1 MMTEDLIRQAA
12 LDTVRIEYET
22 ILLLEKA
29 INSDFISA
37 VKAIYNCK
45 GRVVFTGIG
54 KSALIAQKI
63 VATFNST
70 GSPAL
75 FMHAADA
82 IHGDLGMMQEDD
94 IVVMLSKSGN
104 TQELKVL
111 VPLIKNFGN
120 PIIAITSSK
129 DSFLAQQ
136 ADYKIIF
143 DLPREA
149 CPNNLAPTASTT
161 AQLVIGDAMAV
172 ALLTLKG
179 FSPQDFARF
188 HPGGTLGKK
197 LYLRV
202 DDLYKQNEKPAVSPE
217 TPIKDVLITVSSGRL
232 GATAVTDPDNKVLG
246 IITDGDIRRMLQKF
260 PLSSLESLKAKDIM
274 TTNPKTIM
282 PDELAVKALEKMRN
296 NKITQLIVVDKDNH
310 YLGMVHMHDIIREG
324 IV

>member
-1 MMTEDLIRQAA
+1 MSVEELIKRSA
-12 LDTVRIEYET
+12 LET
-22 ILLLEKA
+22 INIEHETIGLLQNA
-29 INSDFISA
+29 INSDFIEA

-70 GSPAL
+70 GTPAL

-82 IHGDLGMMQEDD
+82 IHGDLGMMQEKD

-111 VPLIKNFGN
+111 IPLIRNFGN
-120 PIIAITSSK
+120 PIIGITSNRE
-129 DSFLAQQ
+129 SFLAQHS
-136 ADYKIIF
+136 DYLIVF

-172 ALLTLKG
+172 ALLTLRG

-202 DDLYKQNEKPAVSPE
+202 DDLYKQNEKPAVSPD
-217 TPIKDVLITVSSGRL
+217 TPIKDVIITVSSGRL
-232 GATAVTDPDNKVLG
+232 GATAVVDSDNKVIG
-246 IITDGDIRRMLQKF
+246 IITDGDIRRMIQRF
-260 PLSSLESLKAKDIM
+260 PLSELEQLRAKDIM
-274 TTNPKTIM
+274 THTPKVIK
-282 PDELAVKALEKMRN
+282 PGELAVKALEMMRTH
-296 NKITQLIVVDKDNH
+296 KITQLIVVDDKNH
-310 YLGMVHMHDIIREG
+310 YLGMIHMHDIIREG

>member
-1 MMTEDLIRQAA
+1 MAMDDLIRQAA
-12 LDTVRIEYET
+12 LDTIRIEHET
-22 ILLLEKA
+22 VNLLEKA
-29 INSDFISA
+29 VNSDFISA
-37 VKAIYNCK
+37 VKSIYHCK

-70 GSPAL
+70 GTPAL
-75 FMHAADA
+75 FMHGADA

-94 IVVMLSKSGN
+94 VVVMLSKSGN

-120 PIIAITSSK
+120 PIIAITSNEG
-129 DSFLAQQ
+129 SFLAQQ

-202 DDLYKQNEKPAVSPE
+202 DDLYKQNEKPAVLPE
-217 TPIKDVLITVSSGRL
+217 TPIKDVIITVSSGRL
-232 GATAVTDPDNKVLG
+232 GATAVTDSNNKVLG

-260 PLSSLESLKAKDIM
+260 PLSSLETLKAKDIM
-274 TTNPKTIM
+274 TTNPKSIL
-282 PDELAVKALEKMRN
+282 PDELAVKALEKMRKH
-296 NKITQLIVVDKDNH
+296 KITQLIVVDRKNH

>member
-1 MMTEDLIRQAA
+1 MTIEDLIKKSVLETISIEHQA
-12 LDTVRIEYET
+12 IEYLKSSVNT
-22 ILLLEKA
+22 
-29 INSDFISA
+29 DFIEA
-37 VKAIYNCK
+37 IKAIYNCK

-54 KSALIAQKI
+54 KSALIAQKV

-70 GSPAL
+70 GTPAL

-82 IHGDLGMMQEDD
+82 IHGDIGMMQEDD

-111 VPLIKNFGN
+111 IPLIKNFGN
-120 PIIAITSSK
+120 PIIGITSNK

-217 TPIKDVLITVSSGRL
+217 TPIKDVIITVSSGRL
-232 GATAVTDPDNKVLG
+232 GATVVTNPRNKVLG

-260 PLSSLESLKAKDIM
+260 PLSSLETLKAQDIM

-282 PDELAVKALEKMRN
+282 PDELAVKALEKMRKH
-296 NKITQLIVVDKDNH
+296 KITQLIVVDRENH

>member
-1 MMTEDLIRQAA
+1 MTVEDLIKKSA
-12 LDTVRIEYET
+12 LETIRIEYQT
-22 ILLLEKA
+22 LKSLESSV
-29 INSDFISA
+29 NHDFIEA
-37 VKAIYNCK
+37 IKAIYNCK

-70 GSPAL
+70 GTPAL

-111 VPLIKNFGN
+111 IPLIKNFGN
-120 PIIAITSSK
+120 PIIAITSNK

-197 LYLRV
+197 LYLKV
-202 DDLYKQNEKPAVSPE
+202 SDLYKQNEKPVVSPE
-217 TPIKDVLITVSSGRL
+217 TQIKDVIITVSSGRL
-232 GATAVTDPDNKVLG
+232 GATAVTDQENKVLG

-260 PLSSLESLKAKDIM
+260 PLSTLESLKAKDIM

-282 PDELAVKALEKMRN
+282 PDELAVKALEKMRKH
-296 NKITQLIVVDKDNH
+296 KITQLVVVDRENH
-310 YLGMVHMHDIIREG
+310 YLGIVHMHDIIREG